1 MITLAGCDLIP
12 SISISSS
19 TPTAAVNTWNRA
31 APGVEV
37 RHENWSSADG
47 GSDVVTIVRFDL
59 HYVKLSIGYAPDQP
73 LAMDEWM
80 QKEQALAVMNGGY
93 FDAQERA
100 TALVISNGQTYGSSY
115 DGFGG
120 MLSVD
125 AQGRVGLRSLSTQP
139 YDPGSE
145 QLTQAT
151 QSSPMLLENG
161 KRTQFSADNNAA
173 RRSIVAMDTQGR
185 LLFIVSP
192 DQQFTLDD
200 MATLL
205 AKSDLSL
212 TTALN
217 LDGGA
222 STGLALNAGSQ
233 NFLTDAFVNLPLVIV
248 VKSK

>member
-1 MITLAGCDLIP
+1 M
-12 SISISSS
+12 
-19 TPTAAVNTWNRA
+19 
-31 APGVEV
+31 

-47 GSDVVTIVRFDL
+47 ASDTVTIVRFDL
-59 HYVKLSIGYAPDQP
+59 HYVKLSVGYAPEQP
-73 LAMDEWM
+73 LAMDQWM
-80 QKEQALAVMNGGY
+80 QKEQALAIMNGGY
-93 FDAQERA
+93 FDAQDRT

-115 DGFGG
+115 SGFGG

-125 AQGRVGLRSLSTQP
+125 AQGRVGLRSLSAQP
-139 YDPGSE
+139 YDPNE

-151 QSSPMLLENG
+151 QSSPMLLQNG

-173 RRSIVAMDTQGR
+173 RRSVVAMDTQGR
-185 LLFIVSP
+185 LLFIISP

-200 MATLL
+200 MANLL

-222 STGLALNAGSQ
+222 STGLALNGGSQ
-233 NFLTDAFVNLPLVIV
+233 SFLTDAFVNLPLVIV